1 MDGMGNTTSGPSA
14 LAQRLQDDLTTAMKS
29 GGEREKSTLRMA
41 IAAVKNAA
49 VAGDEAVE
57 LSDDQ
62 IIAVLRAEAKKRSEA
77 AEIYAQAGRTD
88 AAAAERE
95 ELAVLE
101 RYLPARMDDAALAG
115 IIGEEIERARAAG
128 ATGPKA
134 MGAVVKAVRARVG
147 DAADGSLI
155 ASRVKELLGT

>member
-14 LAQRLQDDLTTAMKS
+14 LAQRLQDDLTNAMKS
-29 GGEREKSTLRMA
+29 GSEREKSTLRMA

-77 AEIYAQAGRTD
+77 AEIYAQAGRAE

-101 RYLPARMDDAALAG
+101 RYLPARMDDAVLAG

-134 MGAVVKAVRARVG
+134 MGAVVKAVRGRVG
-147 DAADGSLI
+147 DAADGAMI
-155 ASRVKELLGT
+155 AARVKELLGS

>member
-1 MDGMGNTTSGPSA
+1 MDVMAHSTSGRSA
-14 LAQRLQDDLTTAMKS
+14 LAQRLQDDLTNAMKS

-49 VAGDEAVE
+49 VAGDAAVE

-62 IIAVLRAEAKKRSEA
+62 IVAVLRAEAKKRSEA
-77 AEIYAQAGRTD
+77 AEIYTQAGRID

-101 RYLPARMDDAALAG
+101 RYLPPRMDDAELAG
-115 IIGEEIERARAAG
+115 IIAEEIERAHTAG

-134 MGAVVKAVRARVG
+134 MGLVVKAVRGRVG
-147 DAADGSLI
+147 DAADGSII
-155 ASRVKELLGT
+155 ASRVKDLLGI

>member
-1 MDGMGNTTSGPSA
+1 MDAMGNTTSGPSA
-14 LAQRLQDDLTTAMKS
+14 LAQRLQDDLTNAMKS
-29 GGEREKSTLRMA
+29 GSDREKSTLRMA

-77 AEIYAQAGRTD
+77 AEIYAQAGRSE

-101 RYLPARMDDAALAG
+101 RYLPARMDDSALAG

-147 DAADGSLI
+147 DAADGAII
-155 ASRVKELLGT
+155 AARVKELLGS

>member
-1 MDGMGNTTSGPSA
+1 MDVMAHSTSGRSA
-14 LAQRLQDDLTTAMKS
+14 LAQRLQDDLTNAMKS

-49 VAGDEAVE
+49 VAGDAAVE

-62 IIAVLRAEAKKRSEA
+62 IVAVLRAEAKKRSEA
-77 AEIYAQAGRTD
+77 AEIYTQAGRID

-101 RYLPARMDDAALAG
+101 RYLPPRMDDAELAG
-115 IIGEEIERARAAG
+115 IIAEEIERAHTAG

-134 MGAVVKAVRARVG
+134 MGLVVKAVRGRVG
-147 DAADGSLI
+147 DAADGSII
-155 ASRVKELLGT
+155 ASRVKDLLGS

>member
-1 MDGMGNTTSGPSA
+1 MPPHTRHGALRQPADDPSFRPIHPYARAA
-14 LAQRLQDDLTTAMKS
+14 LTRHL
-29 GGEREKSTLRMA
+29 
-41 IAAVKNAA
+41 V
-49 VAGDEAVE
+49 
-57 LSDDQ
+57 
-62 IIAVLRAEAKKRSEA
+62 VL
-77 AEIYAQAGRTD
+77 
-88 AAAAERE
+88 AAAERE

-101 RYLPARMDDAALAG
+101 RYLPARMDDAALSE

-155 ASRVKELLGT
+155 ASRVKELLGS